1 VPTSAAYHLYQSPE
15 GDLVFLHPLCA
26 RCLLVAA
33 KEDLALLPAT
43 VTAPVVEVE
52 AVKVTAA
59 AKQRTPLLRHLP
71 VDCEVLLVEVDL
83 TDLVPPDALA
93 PFTVELDRRAQR
105 RAERGRKAAKEKK
118 KDIDHWLA
126 QTLQIEVRPWG
137 QPYHHHRAAF
147 LSTSPPL
154 PSPPPPCTVPRQEA
168 KERIRAESER
178 KLGLIQELINGP
190 ALPTPSAPAGGS
202 SSSSS
207 GGGGG
212 VGADGVMPPSL
223 DGAAAVSAGAG
234 EPLSPHGDSGRRERG
249 GSWGGG
255 GRSFAA
261 VTQVR

>member
-126 QTLQIEVRPWG
+126 QTLQIEVRPRG
-137 QPYHHHRAAF
+137 RPYHHHHHRAAF
-147 LSTSPPL
+147 LMHTSPLLLPIPL
-154 PSPPPPCTVPRQEA
+154 CPVRRPR
-168 KERIRAESER
+168 
-178 KLGLIQELINGP
+178 
-190 ALPTPSAPAGGS
+190 SASAQR
-202 SSSSS
+202 
-207 GGGGG
+207 
-212 VGADGVMPPSL
+212 
-223 DGAAAVSAGAG
+223 VSA
-234 EPLSPHGDSGRRERG
+234 
-249 GSWGGG
+249 SW
-255 GRSFAA
+255 A
-261 VTQVR
+261 